1 MKELSHLMTD
11 DRWQKLLERGKVLS
25 HNLSR
30 AVFGDDAVAEPI
42 GDLTWQLW
50 SDLMK
55 QPPRAPDS
63 LLADAFYIVCKMTGN
78 RVSVVRMKAY
88 TKMIFGRPLR
98 VIPRSKTTKQKWP
111 VGDKAKK
118 IILSHIPDDDAY
130 EDLVK
135 EW

>member
-1 MKELSHLMTD
+1 MTD
-11 DRWQKLLERGKVLS
+11 ERWQGILDRGNLLAY
-25 HNLSR
+25 NLAA
-30 AVFGDDAVAEPI
+30 AVFGDSELTEPI
-42 GDLTWQLW
+42 SNLTWGLW
-50 SDLMK
+50 ADLMK

-63 LLADAFYIVCKMTGN
+63 LLADVFYIVCKMTGN

-111 VGDKAKK
+111 VGDKAKA
-118 IILSHIPDDDAY
+118 IILSHIPDEEAY
-130 EDLVK
+130 ADMVK